1 MIAPRIALL
10 VAALVLIASV
20 DLFAQQE
27 PPVAPGDRV
36 RVTAPTIDPDP
47 FVGTFVSMGADTCVL
62 LVEGRAEA
70 LALPFASVTSL
81 EVSRGRKS
89 YALAGAGIGLA
100 AGAVVGVAIAS
111 GTEEGEY
118 EGLARFVS
126 VAGGTGI
133 GLVIGTVVGASIKT
147 ERWEFVDLQ
156 PVRVSITPLGI
167 RGLAVSM
174 SVTF

>member
-1 MIAPRIALL
+1 
-10 VAALVLIASV
+10 
-20 DLFAQQE
+20 
-27 PPVAPGDRV
+27 
-36 RVTAPTIDPDP
+36 
-47 FVGTFVSMGADTCVL
+47 
-62 LVEGRAEA
+62 
-70 LALPFASVTSL
+70 
-81 EVSRGRKS
+81 
-89 YALAGAGIGLA
+89 
-100 AGAVVGVAIAS
+100 VGVAIAS